1 MLYRLSYQLYRHRQG
16 RIAMTQISGAACLVT
31 GAASGIG
38 KALAR
43 ELVAGGCDVALADR
57 DVAGLKALAGELEV
71 LTDRKVS
78 VHAVDVA
85 DRGQMEALAEEV
97 VSTHP
102 TLNLLINNAGVA
114 LFGQFHEIELA
125 DMEWLIS
132 INFWGVVY
140 GTRFLLPHLIR
151 QREAHIVNL
160 SSIFGIIA
168 PPGQTAYCAAKF
180 AVRGLSEAL
189 RHELDM
195 MRSPVRLSVVHPGGV
210 ATSIARNSRVG
221 ARVQDNRERVEMV
234 EHFERLAE
242 TTPQTAA
249 RRIVRGIERNEPR
262 ILIGADA
269 RRADLVQRLL
279 PASYWKVIARSLERT
294 LRRSKP
300 GGA

>member
-1 MLYRLSYQLYRHRQG
+1 
-16 RIAMTQISGAACLVT
+16 MTQVSGAACLVT

-43 ELVAGGCDVALADR
+43 ELMAGGCDVAIADR
-57 DVAGLKALAGELEV
+57 DVAGLKALAGELEG
-71 LTDRKVS
+71 LADRKVS
-78 VHAVDVA
+78 MHAVDVA
-85 DRGQMEALAEEV
+85 DRGQMAALAEEV

-102 TLNLLINNAGVA
+102 ALNILINNAGVG

-125 DMEWLIS
+125 DMEWLIN

-140 GTRFLLPHLIR
+140 GTRFLLPHLGR

-168 PPGQTAYCAAKF
+168 PPGQTAYSAAKF

-221 ARVQDNRERVEMV
+221 ALVQDNRGRVEMI
-234 EHFERLAE
+234 ERFERLVE
-242 TTPQTAA
+242 TTPQAAA

-262 ILIGADA
+262 ILIGTDA

-279 PASYWKVIARSLERT
+279 PASYWKVIARSLEKA
-294 LRRSKP
+294 LRRNKS

>member
-1 MLYRLSYQLYRHRQG
+1 
-16 RIAMTQISGAACLVT
+16 MTQVSGAACLVT

-43 ELVAGGCDVALADR
+43 ELVAGGCDVAIADR

-85 DRGQMEALAEEV
+85 DRGQMAALAEEV

-102 TLNLLINNAGVA
+102 ALNILINNAGVG

-125 DMEWLIS
+125 DMEWLIN

-140 GTRFLLPHLIR
+140 GTRFLLPHLGR

-168 PPGQTAYCAAKF
+168 PPGQTAYSAAKF

-221 ARVQDNRERVEMV
+221 ALVQDNRGRVEMI
-234 EHFERLAE
+234 ERFERLVE

-249 RRIVRGIERNEPR
+249 RRIVTGIERDEPR
-262 ILIGADA
+262 ILIGTDA

-279 PASYWKVIARSLERT
+279 PASYWKVIARSLEKA
-294 LRRSKP
+294 LRRNKS
-300 GGA
+300 GGG

>member
-1 MLYRLSYQLYRHRQG
+1 
-16 RIAMTQISGAACLVT
+16 MTQVSGAACLVT

-43 ELVAGGCDVALADR
+43 ELVAGGCDVAIADR
-57 DVAGLKALAGELEV
+57 DVAGLKALAGELEA
-71 LTDRKVS
+71 LTGGKVS
-78 VHAVDVA
+78 MHAVDVA
-85 DRGQMEALAEEV
+85 DRGQMQALAQEV

-102 TLNLLINNAGVA
+102 TLNILINNAGVA
-114 LFGQFHEIELA
+114 LFGQFHELELA
-125 DMEWLIS
+125 DIEWLIN

-140 GTRFLLPHLIR
+140 GTRFLLPHLAR

-168 PPGQTAYCAAKF
+168 PPGQTAYSAAKF

-195 MRSPVRLSVVHPGGV
+195 VRSPVRLSVVHPGGV
-210 ATSIARNSRVG
+210 ATSIAHNSRVG
-221 ARVQDNRERVEMV
+221 ALVHDKRGRVEMI
-234 EHFERLAE
+234 EGFERLVE
-242 TTPQTAA
+242 TTPQAAA
-249 RRIVRGIERNEPR
+249 RRIITGIERNEPR

-279 PASYWKVIARSLERT
+279 PASYWKVIARRLERA
-294 LRRSKP
+294 LRRNKP
-300 GGA
+300 DGA

>member
-1 MLYRLSYQLYRHRQG
+1 
-16 RIAMTQISGAACLVT
+16 MTQIAGAACLVT

-43 ELVAGGCDVALADR
+43 ELVAGGCDVAIADR

-78 VHAVDVA
+78 VHTVDVA

-102 TLNLLINNAGVA
+102 SLNVLINNAGVA
-114 LFGQFHEIELA
+114 LFGQFHDIDLA

-140 GTRFLLPHLIR
+140 GTRFLLPHLAR

-195 MRSPVRLSVVHPGGV
+195 MRSSVRLSLVHPGGV

-221 ARVQDNRERVEMV
+221 ARVHDNRERVEMV
-234 EHFERLAE
+234 ERFERLAE

-279 PASYWKVIARSLERT
+279 PVSYWKIIARSLER

>member
-1 MLYRLSYQLYRHRQG
+1 
-16 RIAMTQISGAACLVT
+16 MTQVSGAACLVT

-43 ELVAGGCDVALADR
+43 ELVAGGCDVAIADR

-71 LTDRKVS
+71 LTSRKVS
-78 VHAVDVA
+78 VHTVDVA
-85 DRGQMEALAEEV
+85 DRGQMEALAKEV
-97 VSTHP
+97 VSAHP
-102 TLNLLINNAGVA
+102 GLNILINNAGVA
-114 LFGQFHEIELA
+114 LFGQFQEIELA
-125 DMEWLIS
+125 DMEWLIN

-140 GTRFLLPHLIR
+140 GTRFLLPHLTR

-168 PPGQTAYCAAKF
+168 PPGQTAYSAAKF

-195 MRSPVRLSVVHPGGV
+195 LGGPVRLSVVHPGGV

-221 ARVQDNRERVEMV
+221 ALVRDNRGRAEMI
-234 EHFERLAE
+234 EGFERLVE

-249 RRIVRGIERNEPR
+249 RRIIKGIERNEPR

-279 PASYWKVIARSLERT
+279 PGSYWKVIARSLERT
-294 LRRSKP
+294 LRRNKP
-300 GGA
+300 ERA

>member
-1 MLYRLSYQLYRHRQG
+1 
-16 RIAMTQISGAACLVT
+16 MTQIAGAACLVT

-43 ELVAGGCDVALADR
+43 ELVAGGCDVAIADR

-78 VHAVDVA
+78 VHTVDVA

-102 TLNLLINNAGVA
+102 SLNVLINNAGVA
-114 LFGQFHEIELA
+114 LFGQFHDIDLA

-140 GTRFLLPHLIR
+140 GTRFLLPHLAR

-195 MRSPVRLSVVHPGGV
+195 MRSSVRLSLVHPGGV

-221 ARVQDNRERVEMV
+221 ARVHDNRERVEMV
-234 EHFERLAE
+234 ERFERLAE

-279 PASYWKVIARSLERT
+279 PVSYWKIIARSLER

-300 GGA
+300 GGE